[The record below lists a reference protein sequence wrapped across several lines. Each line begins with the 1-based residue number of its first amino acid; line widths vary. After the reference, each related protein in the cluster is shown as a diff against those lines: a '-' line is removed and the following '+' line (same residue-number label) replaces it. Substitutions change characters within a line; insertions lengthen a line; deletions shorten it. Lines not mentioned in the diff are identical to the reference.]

1 MFKRRIVLTK
11 SGILYRFA
19 AVATNELTPSM
30 LMKNSSQFQ
39 VTFNPKEGKR
49 MAKQIHV
56 VKRGNN
62 WVAKQDKAQRASVV
76 APTQRKA
83 FERAREIAKKQGE
96 EVSIHNEDGQIR
108 AKHSYGN
115 DPYPPKG

>member
-1 MFKRRIVLTK
+1 M
-11 SGILYRFA
+11 
-19 AVATNELTPSM
+19 
-30 LMKNSSQFQ
+30 
-39 VTFNPKEGKR
+39 

-56 VKRGNN
+56 IKHGKN
-62 WVAKQDKAQRASVV
+62 WAAKQDNAQRASAVV
-76 APTQRKA
+76 PTQREA

-96 EVSIHNEDGQIR
+96 EVSIHNVTGHIR